1 MRHFLFF
8 VLFVNLSFSQQNDI
22 FVVAN
27 EKYNS
32 LDFVG
37 AIEKYN
43 ELLKGGFHSSEL
55 YFNLGN
61 AYYKLDS
68 LAQSIYYYEKGLKYF
83 PNDSSL
89 TQNLE
94 YLNNLTID
102 DIESLP
108 EDIISMQFN
117 YLLNYFSFNN
127 WSIITIITAI
137 LSCFIFLLYF
147 LSKSSKYKRTYFTIF
162 ILSFMLTS
170 SFLFVNFKI
179 YNVQTTIEFGI
190 VYNDVIEVNF
200 EPNEKSEVLFE
211 IHEGTKVEIIENFD
225 TDWLKIKLS
234 NGQTGWVIKNQIKII

>member
-108 EDIISMQFN
+108 EDIVSMQFN
-117 YLLNYFSFNN
+117 YLLNYFSFNT

-170 SFLFVNFKI
+170 SLLFVNFKI

-211 IHEGTKVEIIENFD
+211 IHEGTKVEVIENFD

>member
-8 VLFVNLSFSQQNDI
+8 ILFVNISFSQQNDI

-89 TQNLE
+89 IQNLA

-108 EDIISMQFN
+108 EDIVSKQFN
-117 YLLNYFSFNN
+117 YLLNYFSFNT

-137 LSCFIFLLYF
+137 LSCVIFLLYF
-147 LSKSSKYKRTYFTIF
+147 LSKSSIYKRTYFTIF
-162 ILSFMLTS
+162 ILSFILTS
-170 SFLFVNFKI
+170 SLLFVNFKI

-190 VYNDVIEVNF
+190 VYKDVIEVNF

>member
-170 SFLFVNFKI
+170 SLLFVNFKI

-211 IHEGTKVEIIENFD
+211 IHEGTKVEVIENFD
-225 TDWLKIKLS
+225 MDWLKIKLS

>member
-8 VLFVNLSFSQQNDI
+8 ILFVNISFSQQNDI

-89 TQNLE
+89 IQNLA

-108 EDIISMQFN
+108 EDIVSKQLN
-117 YLLNYFSFNN
+117 YLLNYFSFNT

-137 LSCFIFLLYF
+137 LSCVIFLLYF
-147 LSKSSKYKRTYFTIF
+147 LSKSSIYKRTYFTIF
-162 ILSFMLTS
+162 ILSFILTS
-170 SFLFVNFKI
+170 SLLFVNFKI

-190 VYNDVIEVNF
+190 VYKDVIEVNF

-211 IHEGTKVEIIENFD
+211 IHEGTKVEVIENFD
-225 TDWLKIKLS
+225 MDWLKIKLS

>member
-8 VLFVNLSFSQQNDI
+8 ILFVNLSFSQQNDI

-89 TQNLE
+89 IQNLA

-108 EDIISMQFN
+108 EDIVSKQLN
-117 YLLNYFSFNN
+117 YLLNYFSFNT

-137 LSCFIFLLYF
+137 LSCVIFLLYF
-147 LSKSSKYKRTYFTIF
+147 LSKSSIYKRTYFTIF
-162 ILSFMLTS
+162 ILSFILTS
-170 SFLFVNFKI
+170 SLLFVNFKI

-190 VYNDVIEVNF
+190 VYKDVIEVNF

-211 IHEGTKVEIIENFD
+211 IHEGTKVEVIENFD
-225 TDWLKIKLS
+225 MDWLKIKLS

>member
-170 SFLFVNFKI
+170 SLLFVNFKI

-190 VYNDVIEVNF
+190 VYNDVIEINF

-225 TDWLKIKLS
+225 TDWLKIKLL

>member
-147 LSKSSKYKRTYFTIF
+147 LSKSSIYKRTYFTIF
-162 ILSFMLTS
+162 ILSFILTS
-170 SFLFVNFKI
+170 SLLFVNFKI

>member
-8 VLFVNLSFSQQNDI
+8 ILFVNLSFSQQNDI

-89 TQNLE
+89 IQNLA

-108 EDIISMQFN
+108 EDIVSKQLN
-117 YLLNYFSFNN
+117 YLLNYFSFNT

-137 LSCFIFLLYF
+137 LSCVIFLLYF
-147 LSKSSKYKRTYFTIF
+147 LSKSSIYKRTYFTIF
-162 ILSFMLTS
+162 ILSFILTS
-170 SFLFVNFKI
+170 SLLFVNFKI

-190 VYNDVIEVNF
+190 VYKDVIEVNF
-200 EPNEKSEVLFE
+200 EPNKKSEVLFE
-211 IHEGTKVEIIENFD
+211 IHEGTKVEVIENFD
-225 TDWLKIKLS
+225 MDWLKIKLS

>member
-8 VLFVNLSFSQQNDI
+8 ILVINLSFSQQNDV

-43 ELLKGGFHSSEL
+43 ELLIGGFHSPEL

-83 PNDSSL
+83 PNDSGL

-108 EDIISMQFN
+108 EDIVSKQFN
-117 YLLNYFSFNN
+117 YFLNYFSLNT

-137 LSCFIFLLYF
+137 ISCVLFLLYF

-162 ILSFMLTS
+162 ILSFILTS
-170 SFLFVNFKI
+170 SLLYINFKI
-179 YNVQTTIEFGI
+179 YNVQTTLEFGI
-190 VYNDVIEVNF
+190 VFEEVVEVNF
-200 EPNEKSEVLFE
+200 EPNDKSEVLFE
-211 IHEGTKVEIIENFD
+211 IHEGTKVEVIENFD
-225 TDWLKIKLS
+225 MDWLKIKLS
-234 NGQTGWVIKNQIKII
+234 NGQIGWIIKNQIKII

>member
-8 VLFVNLSFSQQNDI
+8 ILFVNLSFSQKNDI

-147 LSKSSKYKRTYFTIF
+147 LSKSSIYKRTYFTIF

-170 SFLFVNFKI
+170 SLLFVNFKI

>member
-8 VLFVNLSFSQQNDI
+8 ILVINLSFSQQNDV

-43 ELLKGGFHSSEL
+43 ELLIEGSHSPEL

-83 PNDSSL
+83 PNDSGL
-89 TQNLE
+89 IQNLE

-102 DIESLP
+102 DVESLP
-108 EDIISMQFN
+108 EDIVSKQFN
-117 YLLNYFSFNN
+117 YFLKYFSLNT
-127 WSIITIITAI
+127 WSIITIITVI
-137 LSCFIFLLYF
+137 LSCVLFLLYF
-147 LSKSSKYKRTYFTIF
+147 LSKSSK
-162 ILSFMLTS
+162 
-170 SFLFVNFKI
+170 
-179 YNVQTTIEFGI
+179 
-190 VYNDVIEVNF
+190 
-200 EPNEKSEVLFE
+200 
-211 IHEGTKVEIIENFD
+211 
-225 TDWLKIKLS
+225 
-234 NGQTGWVIKNQIKII
+234 

>member
-89 TQNLE
+89 TQNLA

-108 EDIISMQFN
+108 EDIVSMQFN
-117 YLLNYFSFNN
+117 YLLNYFSFNT

-147 LSKSSKYKRTYFTIF
+147 LSKSSIYKRTYFTIF

-170 SFLFVNFKI
+170 SLLFVNFKI

-211 IHEGTKVEIIENFD
+211 IHEGTKVEVIENFD

>member
-8 VLFVNLSFSQQNDI
+8 ILVINLSFSQQNDV

-43 ELLKGGFHSSEL
+43 ELLIGGFHSPEL

-83 PNDSSL
+83 PNDSGL

-108 EDIISMQFN
+108 EDIVSKQFN
-117 YLLNYFSFNN
+117 YFLNNFSFNT

-137 LSCFIFLLYF
+137 LSCIIFLLYF
-147 LSKSSKYKRTYFTIF
+147 LSNSSIYKRTYFTIF
-162 ILSFMLTS
+162 ILSFILTS
-170 SFLFVNFKI
+170 SLLFVNFKI

-190 VYNDVIEVNF
+190 VYKDVIEVNF

-211 IHEGTKVEIIENFD
+211 IHEGTKVEVIENFD
-225 TDWLKIKLS
+225 MDWLKIKLS

>member
-8 VLFVNLSFSQQNDI
+8 ILFVNLSFSQQNDI
-22 FVVAN
+22 FIVAN

-89 TQNLE
+89 IQNLA

-108 EDIISMQFN
+108 EDIVSKQLN
-117 YLLNYFSFNN
+117 YLLNYFSFNT

-137 LSCFIFLLYF
+137 LSCVIFLLYF
-147 LSKSSKYKRTYFTIF
+147 LSKSSIYKRTYFTIF
-162 ILSFMLTS
+162 ILSFILTS
-170 SFLFVNFKI
+170 SLLFVNFKI

-190 VYNDVIEVNF
+190 VYKDVIEVNF

-211 IHEGTKVEIIENFD
+211 IHEGTKVEVIENFD
-225 TDWLKIKLS
+225 MDWLKIKLS

>member
-68 LAQSIYYYEKGLKYF
+68 LAQGIYYYEKGLKYF

-89 TQNLE
+89 IQNLA

-108 EDIISMQFN
+108 EDIVSKQLN
-117 YLLNYFSFNN
+117 YLLNYFSFNT

-137 LSCFIFLLYF
+137 LSCVIFLLYF
-147 LSKSSKYKRTYFTIF
+147 LSKSSIYKRTYFTIF
-162 ILSFMLTS
+162 ILSFILTS
-170 SFLFVNFKI
+170 SLLFVNFKI

-190 VYNDVIEVNF
+190 VYKDVIEVNF

-211 IHEGTKVEIIENFD
+211 IHEGTKVEVIENFD
-225 TDWLKIKLS
+225 MDWLKIKLS

>member
-147 LSKSSKYKRTYFTIF
+147 LSNSSKYKRTYFTIF

-170 SFLFVNFKI
+170 SLLFVNFKI

>member
-8 VLFVNLSFSQQNDI
+8 ILFVNLSFSKQNDI

-170 SFLFVNFKI
+170 SLLFVNFKI
-179 YNVQTTIEFGI
+179 YNIQTTIEFGI

>member
-170 SFLFVNFKI
+170 SLLFVNFKI

-234 NGQTGWVIKNQIKII
+234 NGQIGWVIKNQIKII

>member
-8 VLFVNLSFSQQNDI
+8 ILVINLSFSQQNDV

-43 ELLKGGFHSSEL
+43 ELLIGGFHSPEL

-83 PNDSSL
+83 PNDSGL

-108 EDIISMQFN
+108 EDIVSKQFK
-117 YLLNYFSFNN
+117 YFLNYFSLNT
-127 WSIITIITAI
+127 WSIITIITTI
-137 LSCFIFLLYF
+137 ISCVLFLLYF
-147 LSKSSKYKRTYFTIF
+147 LSKSPKYKRTYFTIF
-162 ILSFMLTS
+162 ILSFALTS
-170 SFLFVNFKI
+170 SLLFINLKI
-179 YNVQTTIEFGI
+179 YNVQTTLEFGI
-190 VYNDVIEVNF
+190 VFEEVVEVNF
-200 EPNEKSEVLFE
+200 EPNDKSEVLFE
-211 IHEGTKVEIIENFD
+211 IHEGTKVDVIENFD
-225 TDWLKIKLS
+225 MDWLKIKLS
-234 NGQTGWVIKNQIKII
+234 NGQTGWIIKNQIKII

>member
-8 VLFVNLSFSQQNDI
+8 ILFVNLSFSQQNDI

-147 LSKSSKYKRTYFTIF
+147 LSKSSIYKRTYFTIF
-162 ILSFMLTS
+162 ILSFILTS
-170 SFLFVNFKI
+170 SLLFVNFKI

-190 VYNDVIEVNF
+190 VYKDVIEVNF

-211 IHEGTKVEIIENFD
+211 IHEGTKVEVIENFD
-225 TDWLKIKLS
+225 MDWLKIKLS

>member
-8 VLFVNLSFSQQNDI
+8 ILFVNLSFSKQNDI

-127 WSIITIITAI
+127 WSLITIITAI

-170 SFLFVNFKI
+170 SLLFVNFKI
-179 YNVQTTIEFGI
+179 YNIQTTIEFGI

>member
-8 VLFVNLSFSQQNDI
+8 ILVINLSFSQQNDV

-43 ELLKGGFHSSEL
+43 ELLIGGFHSPEL

-83 PNDSSL
+83 PNDSGL

-108 EDIISMQFN
+108 EDIVSKQFK
-117 YLLNYFSFNN
+117 YFLNYFSLNT
-127 WSIITIITAI
+127 WSIITIITTI
-137 LSCFIFLLYF
+137 ISCVLFLLYF
-147 LSKSSKYKRTYFTIF
+147 LSKSSKSKRTYFTIF
-162 ILSFMLTS
+162 ILSFALTS
-170 SFLFVNFKI
+170 SLLFINLKI
-179 YNVQTTIEFGI
+179 YNVQTTLEFGI
-190 VYNDVIEVNF
+190 VFEEVVEVNF
-200 EPNEKSEVLFE
+200 EPNDKSEVLFE
-211 IHEGTKVEIIENFD
+211 IHEGTKVEVIENFD
-225 TDWLKIKLS
+225 MDWLKIKLS
-234 NGQTGWVIKNQIKII
+234 NGQTGWIIKNQIKII

>member
-89 TQNLE
+89 TQNLA

-108 EDIISMQFN
+108 EDIVSMQFN

-170 SFLFVNFKI
+170 SLLFVNFKI

>member
-8 VLFVNLSFSQQNDI
+8 ILFVNLSFSKQNDI

-170 SFLFVNFKI
+170 SLLFVNFKI

>member
-89 TQNLE
+89 IQNLA

-170 SFLFVNFKI
+170 SLLFVNFKI

>member
-8 VLFVNLSFSQQNDI
+8 ILVINLSFSQQNDV

-43 ELLKGGFHSSEL
+43 ELLIGGFHSPEL

-83 PNDSSL
+83 PNDSGL

-108 EDIISMQFN
+108 EDIVSKQFN
-117 YLLNYFSFNN
+117 YFLNYFSLNT

-137 LSCFIFLLYF
+137 ISCVLFLL
-147 LSKSSKYKRTYFTIF
+147 
-162 ILSFMLTS
+162 
-170 SFLFVNFKI
+170 
-179 YNVQTTIEFGI
+179 
-190 VYNDVIEVNF
+190 
-200 EPNEKSEVLFE
+200 
-211 IHEGTKVEIIENFD
+211 
-225 TDWLKIKLS
+225 
-234 NGQTGWVIKNQIKII
+234 